1 MKQHDLLG
9 RLTAMSEP
17 SYAKFTEDLKASQR
31 PILGVRMP
39 RLTTLAKEL
48 ARTEGLAFLDDFFLY
63 PSSCYEEVILAYKL
77 FGLIKLD
84 IQGNTHYLG
93 KLLAYNDSW
102 ASNDCLCSSFTE
114 PKHNRKEYWPLIK
127 GYLDSSNPWDI
138 RFATIALM
146 TNYLTDEYTPEVL
159 ELLKAV
165 QSEHY
170 YVNMGLAWAFAT
182 AVAKHRDE
190 AIAYLE
196 KGILAEKVRKKAIQK
211 CVESYRVSA
220 DDKDLLRSMR

>member
-63 PSSCYEEVILAYKL
+63 PSSCYEEVLLAYKV
-77 FGLIKLD
+77 FGFLD
-84 IQGNTHYLG
+84 LDLQTNTRYLAR
-93 KLLAYNDSW
+93 LLAYNDSW
-102 ASNDCLCSSFTE
+102 ATNDCLCSSFTAPRSE
-114 PKHNRKEYWPLIK
+114 QREYWPLVK
-127 GYLDSSNPWDI
+127 SYLDSTDPWDI
-138 RFATIALM
+138 RFSTIAMM
-146 TNYLTDEYTPEVL
+146 TNYLTDEYVKEVL
-159 ELLKAV
+159 ALLKAV
-165 QSEHY
+165 HSDHY

>member
-1 MKQHDLLG
+1 MKQDLLRG
-9 RLTAMSEP
+9 RLALMSEP
-17 SYAKFTEDLKASQR
+17 SYALFSIKLKTSQR
-31 PILGVRMP
+31 EILGVRVP
-39 RLTTLAKEL
+39 LLTALAKEL
-48 ARTEGLAFLDDFFLY
+48 AKAEGVSFLDDFFLY
-63 PSSCYEEVILAYKL
+63 PSVCYEEVILAYKL

-102 ASNDCLCSSFTE
+102 TSNDCLCSSFTE

-182 AVAKHRDE
+182 AVAKQRDR
-190 AIAYLE
+190 AIPYLH
-196 KGILAEKVRKKAIQK
+196 KGVLNEVVRKRAIQK
-211 CVESYRVSA
+211 CIESFRVS
-220 DDKDLLRSMR
+220 DEDKTLLRTMR